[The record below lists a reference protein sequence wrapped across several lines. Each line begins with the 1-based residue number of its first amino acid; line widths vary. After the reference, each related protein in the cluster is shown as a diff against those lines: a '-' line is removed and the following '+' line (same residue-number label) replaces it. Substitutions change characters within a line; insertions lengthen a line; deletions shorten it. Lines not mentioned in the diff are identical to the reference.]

1 MENPQEI
8 QDKIESLKAEL
19 RTLGRKKDLA
29 IKNNKY
35 KTDPEYKA
43 RLMERNKEY
52 YQTKVRPF
60 KVFKYKKCELKNP
73 IVKSQEEKSQGENP
87 QGEN

>member
-1 MENPQEI
+1 MEKPQEI

-35 KTDPEYKA
+35 QTDPEYKA
-43 RLMERNKEY
+43 RLMERNRLY
-52 YQTKVRPF
+52 YQTKVRPL

-73 IVKSQEEKSQGENP
+73 IAKSQEENP